1 MNPAEREQL
10 RLSLLRYLER
20 DGSAVFGLPTQRLVV
35 LVRSEGYQ
43 VTHHEVEHELNY
55 LADPEKAMIATIP
68 KVLSSGSSW
77 KLTAR
82 GRDYLESLQT
92 ADSQ

>member
-20 DGSAVFGLPTQRLVV
+20 DGSAVFGLPTQRLVI
-35 LVRSEGYQ
+35 LVKSEGYQ
-43 VTHHEVEHELNY
+43 VTHSQVETELDY
-55 LADPEKAMIATIP
+55 LADPEKGFVAPIP

-77 KLTAR
+77 KLTAK
-82 GRDYLESLQT
+82 GRDHLESLQGAIET
-92 ADSQ
+92 